1 MGKAEAIK
9 SKIGQLL
16 GSESAQLLPQAR
28 LTGPIPWVIAIMI
41 ALTVIA
47 MAGGLALNRVA
58 GNAAAEIDGG
68 LTVQIVEAVQGER
81 ERQAQAVVEILNNS
95 ADVVSVRRV
104 PDEELAALLESWL
117 GEDAAGIADDSGN
130 ADFAIPIP
138 ALIDAQLAEAVTDER
153 IAELRAEIAA
163 DAPAARIDAQAG
175 WLGPVFDAI
184 ASLQWLAAGL
194 VLLLMATSMAAV
206 WLAARSAL
214 GSNRETI
221 DVIHHLGGSDS
232 QVAGVFGRSVAIDSL
247 MGGLAGLALG
257 ALAVGLLGQ
266 QFAALGSGLVSG
278 GGLGWV
284 DWLILALIPVFG
296 VLLAVFTAR
305 ITVLSALRK
314 MV

>member
-1 MGKAEAIK
+1 M
-9 SKIGQLL
+9 
-16 GSESAQLLPQAR
+16 GSETIKRRIGRMFGADSARLLPQAR
-28 LTGPIPWVIAIMI
+28 LTGPMPWVIAIMI

-58 GNAAAEIDGG
+58 GNAAAEIEGG
-68 LTVQIVEAVQGER
+68 LTVQIVEAVEGER
-81 ERQAQAVVEILNNS
+81 ERQAQAVLAILNNS

-104 PDEELAALLESWL
+104 PDEELAALLETWL
-117 GEDAAGIADDSGN
+117 GEDAAEIAGTTGN
-130 ADFAIPIP
+130 SDFAIPIP
-138 ALIDAQLAEAVTDER
+138 ALIDAQLADAVTDER
-153 IAELRAEIAA
+153 IAQLRAEIGA

-206 WLAARSAL
+206 WLSARSAL

-232 QVAGVFGRSVAIDSL
+232 QVAGIFQRSVAIDAF

-257 ALAVGLLGQ
+257 ALAVGLMGQ
-266 QFAALGSGLVSG
+266 QFSALGSGLVSG

-284 DWLILALIPVFG
+284 DWLILALIPFCG

-305 ITVLSALRK
+305 MTVLSALRK